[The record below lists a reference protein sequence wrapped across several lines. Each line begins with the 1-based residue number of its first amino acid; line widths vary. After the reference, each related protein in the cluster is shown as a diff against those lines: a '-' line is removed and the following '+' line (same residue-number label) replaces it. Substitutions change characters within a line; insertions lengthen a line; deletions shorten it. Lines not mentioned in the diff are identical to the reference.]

1 MNAAHAKA
9 NQCAMSAKSAARAM
23 KSQKWAAN
31 DVRSLSTGRVAV
43 ASIVNEVVCNVQ
55 QRLV

>member
-9 NQCAMSAKSAARAM
+9 NQYAMSAKSAERAM
-23 KSQKWAAN
+23 KSRKWAVN
-31 DVRSLSTGRVAV
+31 DVLSLSTGRVAV

-55 QRLV
+55 RRFV